1 MLGCKDKTYAFYLS
15 NKGLILKRCKDR
27 DQKDPGVQNTGAFK
41 MNMNVKINTI
51 WWFEECAL
59 SRWAEKELTH
69 KMSISCILIFVLMI
83 AQVDFLLNCMLLQ
96 ILSTEHLLSL
106 PLPVILISMER
117 RETFHVLYIF
127 QYL

>member
-1 MLGCKDKTYAFYLS
+1 
-15 NKGLILKRCKDR
+15 
-27 DQKDPGVQNTGAFK
+27 
-41 MNMNVKINTI
+41 MNVKINTI

-117 RETFHVLYIF
+117 
-127 QYL
+127 